1 MSEFIKLL
9 VAFVSGGIL
18 TPYFTHFL
26 TIKKTKRELN
36 LRYLEEAYELSKQFR
51 NFVAQ
56 TPAVISFSI
65 AFLEYKIDR
74 STFPKFVESP
84 VSRLNTLL
92 DYHLSA
98 PSDLIQQI
106 ENLNEEV
113 LVTNRPI
120 AEAINN
126 PDKKSQL
133 YTQAVSLAIDAADKG
148 SHLSSAIIYWIK
160 EEKRKIDSEPTP
172 FHSVYWKNLFIK
184 CWSSIHSSLHK
195 CEGK

>member
-1 MSEFIKLL
+1 MTEFVKLL

-18 TPYFTHFL
+18 TPYFAHFL

-74 STFPKFVESP
+74 STFPKFTESP

-98 PSDLIQQI
+98 SPELIQQI

-113 LVTNRPI
+113 LITNRPI
-120 AEAINN
+120 AEAISNS
-126 PDKKSQL
+126 DKKRQL
-133 YTQAVSLAIDAADKG
+133 YSQAVSLAIDAAEKG
-148 SHLSSAIIYWIK
+148 SNLSNTIIHWIK
-160 EEKRKIDSEPTP
+160 EEKRKIESEPTP

-184 CWSSIHSSLHK
+184 CWSCIHNFLYK
-195 CEGK
+195 NEGK